1 MRPFYQTRTYYSDY
15 SVQEL
20 TDILRAGPIGKG
32 ALFAHKLDKEKNGR
46 FILKPFADEGGVR
59 NSFVPVVE
67 IQLQE
72 ENGKAKVILT
82 CRLIRFCEIFAYIYC
97 GCILAITIG
106 LLITYRAQLN
116 AVNFLPVIIIG
127 AFATV
132 FFGVGT
138 CATFAWY
145 RKKFIRE
152 LKLTPVDKNSKGE
165 NEYAEIH

>member
-32 ALFAHKLDKEKNGR
+32 AFAHKLDKEKNGR
-46 FILKPFADEGGVR
+46 FILKPFVDEGGVR

-72 ENGKAKVILT
+72 ENGKAKAILT

-97 GCILAITIG
+97 GGILAITIG
-106 LLITYRAQLN
+106 LLITSRAQLN
-116 AVNFLPVIIIG
+116 AVNFLPVIIIA
-127 AFATV
+127 AFAAA
-132 FFGVGT
+132 FFGIGT

-165 NEYAEIH
+165 N

>member
-15 SVQEL
+15 SIQEL
-20 TDILRAGPIGKG
+20 TDILRLDSIGKG
-32 ALFAHKLDKEKNGR
+32 ALFAHKFDKEKNGR
-46 FILKPFADEGGVR
+46 FILKPFADGGGVR

-72 ENGKAKVILT
+72 ENGKTKVTLT
-82 CRLIRFCEIFAYIYC
+82 CRLHRFCEIFAYIYF
-97 GCILAITIG
+97 GGILAIAIG

-165 NEYAEIH
+165 N